1 MPENSIFR
9 KKSLD
14 KISSPEQLNDY
25 IMVTTPGVWM
35 MLLSIIIVLFGA
47 VVWGVFG
54 RLDTRLSAP
63 AVVEGGMATIYV
75 EADEI
80 KKIRLYQD
88 VDIDGEEGYV
98 SGIGFNSAKAEDIL
112 GDLALTEAGYEDNT
126 IVYGI
131 KAFVENVPDGIY
143 MSEIVVDR
151 VSPVTFLTGD

>member
-1 MPENSIFR
+1 MPEKSIFR

-35 MLLSIIIVLFGA
+35 MLFSIIIVLIGA
-47 VVWGVFG
+47 MVWGVFG

-63 AVVEGGMATIYV
+63 AVVEGGVATIYV

-80 KKIRLYQD
+80 KKIRLDQD
-88 VDIDGEEGYV
+88 VEIDGEKGFVV
-98 SGIGFNSAKAEDIL
+98 SIGFNSAKAEDIL
-112 GDLALTEAGYEDNT
+112 GDMVITEAGYEENT

-131 KAFVENVPDGIY
+131 DAIVEDVPDGIY
-143 MSEIVVDR
+143 MSEIVVDS
-151 VSPVTFLTGD
+151 VSPVTFLTGG